1 MRPRGAR
8 GVLKTSLDVV
18 GTPEDQVQVQVHTPA
33 ASHIIARARTCTSRH
48 LKLDT
53 LGFGKSPG
61 RIMGVTM
68 CDG

>member
-1 MRPRGAR
+1 MA
-8 GVLKTSLDVV
+8 SLDVV
-18 GTPEDQVQVQVHTPA
+18 GTPEDQVQVQVQVHTPA

-61 RIMGVTM
+61 RNMGVTM